1 MDTMNFH
8 VSIKALVFD
17 EHQHLLL
24 VQEDSG
30 VWDLPGGRMEHGE
43 SFHAA
48 LLREC
53 QEEMGVCGDILDTT
67 PFLAWSTQH
76 SDGFWKAILCFRMHL
91 PFTTLQERWTP
102 SNECR
107 AYAFFAPH
115 ALATLNLAQQM
126 APLAQHW
133 QAAMRPQA

>member
-1 MDTMNFH
+1 MDSMNYH

-17 EHQHLLL
+17 PHEHLLL

-43 SFHAA
+43 SFHEA

-53 QEEMGVCGDILDTT
+53 REEMGVSGRILDTT

-91 PFTTLQERWTP
+91 PTQELLAQWTP
-102 SNECR
+102 SSECR
-107 AYAFFAPH
+107 KLGFFSPD
-115 ALATLNLAQQM
+115 ALPNLNLVQQM
-126 APLAQHW
+126 KPLAQHW
-133 QAAMRPQA
+133 RAALAA